1 MSDGIKR
8 SLEESPRFNLPIF
21 LESVWHDLRV
31 TMRSLIAKPAFTFLV
46 VLSLGLGIGASTVI
60 FSLVDGILLRPASV
74 PHASDLVTFDT
85 AASHVTKFGDTS
97 YPDYADYA
105 KQTKDFIGMVVY
117 RRVTVGMNPAVPLS
131 QSRSTVIWGLLV
143 SGNYFSMLEVKPVLG
158 RNFLP
163 GEDEA
168 PGRSPV
174 AIISYKLWQRTFNGD
189 PQVTGSSVKLN
200 GQLYTIIGVAPKSFS
215 GLDLSYRP
223 DIYVPMMMIAD
234 IVPIGGN
241 QLLQSRHSRSF
252 VVRGRLRPGVTV
264 TQAQAEANTICSN
277 LAHEYPAT
285 NKDTNFILRWD
296 LDYRIQGNGAVLP
309 AVLMGLVL
317 FVLLIACANVASL
330 LMARGTARL
339 GSIATQFAIGA
350 TRGRVLRQLMTES
363 TVLAILGGACGVVL
377 AYLGIQLAMTLVP
390 YTPAPQGPLFSLD
403 TRVLLCALGASTL
416 TIFLCGL
423 APAFLATREA
433 ARAMLKVRSSAV
445 SNLSFGAI
453 ARRTLIGG
461 QVALSVILLIGG
473 GLFLKAFGRL
483 QAFDLGFNP
492 NYVYVVAMNPGL
504 YGYSKEQITQ
514 FFKEL
519 RTRMAVLPGVK
530 TASLAAVPPF
540 LGLYSQDI
548 SIDGYTTPGG
558 DRVVDTLTNRVSP
571 EYFETLQIPFLEGR
585 NFSENDKAD
594 SLRVAI
600 VNETFARRFILGKG
614 ELTGALGHVFRRR
627 DDLPIQ
633 IVGIVKDCLYG
644 VTTPLGSAPAPVFYT
659 PILQYADSNISI
671 QVRTQG
677 DPEGLSSSI
686 LQQIHDLDPEI
697 TPIYSLPLSPVVS
710 ERALFVPRVTAV
722 LSGVFALIALTLAVI
737 GLYGVVSYTVEIRTR
752 EIGLRMALGAQRSS
766 VLGMILLSSVSLVAL
781 GLGAGVFGALALS
794 PFISSLLVG
803 VSPRDPVTFV
813 LLPVLMLAVTVIAS
827 LIPAARATRVEPVT
841 ALRYE

>member
-1 MSDGIKR
+1 
-8 SLEESPRFNLPIF
+8 
-21 LESVWHDLRV
+21 
-31 TMRSLIAKPAFTFLV
+31 
-46 VLSLGLGIGASTVI
+46 
-60 FSLVDGILLRPASV
+60 
-74 PHASDLVTFDT
+74 
-85 AASHVTKFGDTS
+85 
-97 YPDYADYA
+97 
-105 KQTKDFIGMVVY
+105 
-117 RRVTVGMNPAVPLS
+117 
-131 QSRSTVIWGLLV
+131 
-143 SGNYFSMLEVKPVLG
+143 
-158 RNFLP
+158 
-163 GEDEA
+163 
-168 PGRSPV
+168 
-174 AIISYKLWQRTFNGD
+174 
-189 PQVTGSSVKLN
+189 
-200 GQLYTIIGVAPKSFS
+200 
-215 GLDLSYRP
+215 
-223 DIYVPMMMIAD
+223 
-234 IVPIGGN
+234 
-241 QLLQSRHSRSF
+241 
-252 VVRGRLRPGVTV
+252 
-264 TQAQAEANTICSN
+264 
-277 LAHEYPAT
+277 
-285 NKDTNFILRWD
+285 
-296 LDYRIQGNGAVLP
+296 
-309 AVLMGLVL
+309 
-317 FVLLIACANVASL
+317 
-330 LMARGTARL
+330 
-339 GSIATQFAIGA
+339 
-350 TRGRVLRQLMTES
+350 
-363 TVLAILGGACGVVL
+363 
-377 AYLGIQLAMTLVP
+377 
-390 YTPAPQGPLFSLD
+390 
-403 TRVLLCALGASTL
+403 
-416 TIFLCGL
+416 
-423 APAFLATREA
+423 
-433 ARAMLKVRSSAV
+433 
-445 SNLSFGAI
+445 
-453 ARRTLIGG
+453 
-461 QVALSVILLIGG
+461 
-473 GLFLKAFGRL
+473 LKAFGRL
-483 QAFDLGFNP
+483 QAFDLGSNP
-492 NYVYVVAMNPGL
+492 NHVYIVAMNPGL
-504 YGYSKEQITQ
+504 YGYSKDQITQ

-530 TASLAAVPPF
+530 TASLTAVPPF

-558 DRVVDTLTNRVSP
+558 DKVVDTLTNRVSP

-614 ELTGALGHVFRRR
+614 ELAGALGHMFRRR

-633 IVGIVKDCLYG
+633 IVGIAKDCLYG

-697 TPIYSLPLSPVVS
+697 TPIYSLPLSTVVS

-813 LLPVLMLAVTVIAS
+813 LLPVLMLVVTVIAS